1 MLTQSA
7 ISEKG
12 TTPRGSATA
21 KNLRGLAAEGDGL
34 CDRVS

>member
-12 TTPRGSATA
+12 TPPRGSAAA

-34 CDRVS
+34 CGSVI

>member
-12 TTPRGSATA
+12 TPTRGGAA
-21 KNLRGLAAEGDGL
+21 AENLRGHAAEGTGL
-34 CDRVS
+34 CDCVS